1 LVARRPFVQH
11 MKTKTK
17 SKRKTAAKSP
27 KTTETF
33 TKWVH
38 QIPKGASSAIVTVQV
53 PVTLSEK
60 AWVILAVDAAQ
71 REITLTEHLQNT
83 IDSFLELV
91 QDDLR
96 LTGEAA

>member
-1 LVARRPFVQH
+1 

-17 SKRKTAAKSP
+17 TRTAARSA

-33 TKWVH
+33 SKWVH
-38 QIPKGASSAIVTVQV
+38 QIPKGASSALVTLQV

-71 REITLTEHLQNT
+71 REITLNEHLQGT

-91 QDDLR
+91 QEDLR
-96 LTGEAA
+96 LTERAA